1 VSGSPAIAHALIDA
15 LDDDAL
21 EILAAKL
28 APKLAQRLPAPP
40 ADDGWIDTKQAA
52 RYLGITT
59 SSLWKLTAA
68 RAIPFAQDRPG
79 AKCWFRKPDL
89 DRWRVGA

>member
-1 VSGSPAIAHALIDA
+1 VSSSPAIAYAIVEA

-28 APKLAQRLPAPP
+28 APILAQRRPP
-40 ADDGWIDTKQAA
+40 AAMDDRWIDTKQAA

-68 RAIPFAQDRPG
+68 RRVPFAQDKPG
-79 AKCWFRKPDL
+79 AKCWFQKAAL
-89 DRWRVGA
+89 DGWRMGA